1 MTAPCPLHFMVSF
14 GLLNLTRCLCLRL
27 RLAANGMYWGRFLR
41 WSTVFYHI
49 TFQRNG
55 WREVETVFSD
65 GNNIGKQ
72 ICLEQKQI
80 SMPYFTGAIVL

>member
-1 MTAPCPLHFMVSF
+1 
-14 GLLNLTRCLCLRL
+14 
-27 RLAANGMYWGRFLR
+27 MYWGRFLR

-49 TFQRNG
+49 TFQKNR

-72 ICLEQKQI
+72 SCLE
-80 SMPYFTGAIVL
+80 